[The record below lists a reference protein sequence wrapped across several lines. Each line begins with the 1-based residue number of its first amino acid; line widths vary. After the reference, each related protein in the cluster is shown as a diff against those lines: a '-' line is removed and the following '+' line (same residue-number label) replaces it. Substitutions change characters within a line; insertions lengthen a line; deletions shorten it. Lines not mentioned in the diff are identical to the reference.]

1 MGIKGLRLLEVMLI
15 SRLNGS
21 DPKSSKLLFDVT
33 AMMKLRKA
41 TVQAHRFYSKDHME
55 FSVFPGNLTQQDI
68 DEISYELTKVHL
80 DVFAGISA
88 KGDLKIFGKRAQF
101 DCTLGKAV
109 KIKATIE
116 KFSLDPLTVR
126 GATKPDPIVDIEFS
140 AQAQKIFIDGAVD
153 IWDASAALHLDI
165 GLLPK
170 TRFDFFVHLKQSDL
184 FLLKLEAQLKGT
196 INIKNYKTWENADF
210 TMYGLVEQRVIA
222 YVTAQLDQQVSAA
235 HEAAKE
241 GFEMVKQDMEAKEAA
256 FKAGCDDAIRQ
267 LEIAKAVWLAKKA
280 QADSNFANARAS
292 AAAERKRLQDK
303 AIRVAQAAV
312 DLKQRELDDGI
323 CVAQAGVQVAR
334 ADLTRRAEI
343 VANDIKNK
351 QAEVDQ
357 AKREKEQP
365 KEPNLARHAVEVAE
379 DVVELELDLAK
390 WATDHAKTTFNIRK
404 VEFSGSVRSLV
415 HPDEGGPPLRVKIEG
430 MVLGEEINWEIV
442 WKPKFDLV
450 KFIKELFT
458 LLWEEL
464 KRLVKEIV

>member
-1 MGIKGLRLLEVMLI
+1 MDIKGLRLSEAMLI
-15 SRLNGS
+15 SRLDGS

-41 TVQAHRFYSKDHME
+41 TVKARGFYSKDHME
-55 FSVFPGNLTQQDI
+55 FSVFPGNLTLQDI

-80 DVFAGISA
+80 DVFEGRSA

-116 KFSLDPLTVR
+116 KFSLGPLTVR
-126 GATKPDPIVDIEFS
+126 GATKPDTIVDIEFS

-170 TRFDFFVHLKQSDL
+170 TRFDFFVHLKLSDL

-210 TMYGLVEQRVIA
+210 TMYGLMEQRVIA

-241 GFEMVKQDMEAKEAA
+241 GFEMVKQDMEAKEAV
-256 FKAGCDDAIRQ
+256 FKAGCDDTIRQ

-280 QADSNFANARAS
+280 QADSDFANARAS

-303 AIRVAQAAV
+303 
-312 DLKQRELDDGI
+312 
-323 CVAQAGVQVAR
+323 VAR

-357 AKREKEQP
+357 AKREKEQL
-365 KEPNLARHAVEVAE
+365 KELNLARHAVEVAE
-379 DVVELELDLAK
+379 DVVELELDLTK
-390 WATDHAKTTFNIRK
+390 WATDPAKTTFNIRK

-415 HPDEGGPPLRVKIEG
+415 HPDQGGPPLRVKIEG
-430 MVLGEEINWEIV
+430 TILGEEINWEIV
-442 WKPKFDLV
+442 
-450 KFIKELFT
+450 
-458 LLWEEL
+458 
-464 KRLVKEIV
+464 